1 MVCEAQWCTKVKDS
15 RAEHLMPTIRTS
27 DPGLD
32 SLMISVVVARLLCA
46 AGIPFTIQTFST
58 CYILATQT
66 VSRQQL
72 RLIIPLETTRIFLH
86 LFFITAC
93 LVLPFNH
100 WEVRLVQQHFSAKQS
115 ASISGISERRCPN
128 SGTSAFNDSYPGNGL
143 SMSPMLAIMVHI

>member
-32 SLMISVVVARLLCA
+32 SLMMSVVVARLLCA
-46 AGIPFTIQTFST
+46 VGIPFTIQTFST

-66 VSRQQL
+66 VFRPQL
-72 RLIIPLETTRIFLH
+72 HIIIPLETTRFFLH

-93 LVLPFNH
+93 LALPCNH
-100 WEVRLVQQHFSAKQS
+100 WEVRLVQQHCSDKQS
-115 ASISGISERRCPN
+115 ESIGVISERRCPN
-128 SGTSAFNDSYPGNGL
+128 SGTS
-143 SMSPMLAIMVHI
+143 